1 MRERSRSPRAP
12 RRRQRVGLVTV
23 VLLIVGFW
31 FVLLAVLGRRL
42 ERGRLQRAEM
52 SAATIGWG
60 DEIPEQLLAKTDEYR
75 VAAELAD
82 AVRAWTAVRRR
93 RLGSEAVEPPPPAS
107 FLSS

>member
-23 VLLIVGFW
+23 ILLIVGGW
-31 FVLLAVLGRRL
+31 FVLLSILGRRL
-42 ERGRLQRAEM
+42 QSGRLQWGAR
-52 SAATIGWG
+52 TFDWG
-60 DEIPEQLLAKTDEYR
+60 DTIPDQLLAKTEEYR

-82 AVRAWTAVRRR
+82 AVRAWTQIRRR